1 MREEDRMLCAQV
13 YASPPDEIRVVPL
26 VNPVG
31 LMEGTVLCGNQPV
44 CRVH

>member
-1 MREEDRMLCAQV
+1 MLCAQV